1 VVQKVSPAGITSGF
15 AEHIRTAEREPMS
28 DAELKY
34 PKWERE
40 FQEAVLELN
49 REKLVEKIQDFET
62 AIFVRLQEL
71 KFDSDHHSER
81 QAIDDALATIRALK
95 KDQLSHPGW
104 R

>member
-1 VVQKVSPAGITSGF
+1 
-15 AEHIRTAEREPMS
+15 MS

-49 REKLVEKIQDFET
+49 REELMDKIEKLET

-71 KFDSDHHSER
+71 QSDSDHHSER
-81 QAIDDALATIRALK
+81 QAIDDALATIRVLK
-95 KDQLSHPGW
+95 KEKE
-104 R
+104 